1 MGFDRSGTDMQA
13 RGRFGTRLALGRKL
27 QYLTFTG
34 RQGLVRVEFAVS
46 CQFSTSIN
54 ATLGERRTKKTFT
67 ASRFAH
73 RPDQNLLLA
82 PFQDVSGGA
91 VCEGGCHEGIVA
103 MHGQ

>member
-13 RGRFGTRLALGRKL
+13 RGRFGARLSFGRQL

-34 RQGLVRVEFAVS
+34 RQGLVRVEFAAFR
-46 CQFSTSIN
+46 QFDTSIN
-54 ATLGERRTKKTFT
+54 GALGERRTKKTFT

-82 PFQDVSGGA
+82 PFQDGSAGA
-91 VCEGGCHEGIVA
+91 VPAGGGYAGIVA
-103 MHGQ
+103 